1 MPIRS
6 TIPLGR
12 VAGIRIAAHW
22 SAGITV
28 GLFTWIL
35 ASYLRG
41 TASTAGV
48 LVAAILGA
56 LALIAC
62 LLAHELAHSIVATR
76 HGVRVE
82 RIVLWLLGGASELA
96 GEPRDAP
103 ISPSRA
109 TVRRWACPSTP
120 PRNPRPLPG
129 NALRQEGSVP
139 WPPRKR
145 LTAAGIGSAASSES
159 SCWQAHSFR

>member
-12 VAGIRIAAHW
+12 IAGISIAAHW

-35 ASYLRG
+35 AAYLRG

-56 LALIAC
+56 VALIAC

-82 RIVLWLLGGASELA
+82 RIVLWLLGGLPNSPANRA
-96 GEPRDAP
+96 TPAP
-103 ISPSRA
+103 IFGSHWSARAPACCWASWPTRRRRCRPCSP
-109 TVRRWACPSTP
+109 P
-120 PRNPRPLPG
+120 
-129 NALRQEGSVP
+129 
-139 WPPRKR
+139 
-145 LTAAGIGSAASSES
+145 AG
-159 SCWQAHSFR
+159 R